1 MKEGYTMPSLLFTCF
16 LLKGWV
22 FLFSQSFANFGR
34 SGDLVDLVV
43 HSQDSM
49 IMVIFILEMEK
60 CVRQMSSVLV
70 SLGRRNK
77 IQ

>member
-1 MKEGYTMPSLLFTCF
+1 M
-16 LLKGWV
+16 
-22 FLFSQSFANFGR
+22 
-34 SGDLVDLVV
+34 V

-70 SLGRRNK
+70 RLGRRNK